1 MFTVSWLSPL
11 TRNTHRKV
19 MMASPIM
26 IGERLSDSE
35 EGSCGSGSGHD
46 SPSLSPNTAIK
57 TSFFGQTETG
67 KKRVKKVS

>member
-1 MFTVSWLSPL
+1 
-11 TRNTHRKV
+11 